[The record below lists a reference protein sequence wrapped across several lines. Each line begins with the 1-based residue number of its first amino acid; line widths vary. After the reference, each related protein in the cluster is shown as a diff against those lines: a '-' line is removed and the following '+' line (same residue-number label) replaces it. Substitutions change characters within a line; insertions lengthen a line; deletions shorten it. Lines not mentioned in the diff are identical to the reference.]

1 MTRVINTLK
10 KPVTGTLIAILMGFI
25 VAGFILSFA
34 GYNPFDAFHALITGI
49 IGRPK
54 YLANIIVKA
63 TPLIL
68 TGVSVAFAYKMG
80 LFNIGAEGQ
89 YIIGALAANLVGIFV
104 HLPLLIEIPLV
115 LLAGMA
121 AGALYGGLVGWLK
134 ARFKIHEVI
143 SGIMF
148 NWIALYFS
156 NWVINLDII
165 HKANTSGAYPIDQ
178 AGWTTLFPNW
188 KSTEA
193 AAHFMTEHPYLGDIL
208 RTDFNVGFIFAIVCA
223 ILISY
228 VLYRT
233 TKGYQ
238 LRAVGDNTDAAE
250 FAGID
255 VKKNIVQTML
265 IAGGLAGLA
274 GGLSIAGNAPH
285 AVMQLA
291 AFEGNGLNGLSVAF
305 IADGSP
311 IGCIFSG
318 LLFGGLLY
326 AGQSIQYMIGAP
338 SEIINILIG
347 TIVFLVA
354 LKDIVVVFANRLE
367 AKQILKNKHK
377 DHPDAPAPGA
387 PADLNAAGMK
397 GETGA
402 C

>member
-1 MTRVINTLK
+1 MTRFIQILK
-10 KPVTGTLIAILMGFI
+10 KPVTGTLIAILFGFI

-34 GYNPFDAFHALITGI
+34 GYNPFAAFHALITGI

-54 YLANIIVKA
+54 YLANIVVKS

-89 YIIGALAANLVGIFV
+89 YIVGALAANLVGITV
-104 HLPLLIEIPLV
+104 HLPAILQLPLV
-115 LLAGMA
+115 LLSGVA
-121 AGALYGGLVGWLK
+121 AGALYGAFSGWLK

-143 SGIMF
+143 SGIML

-156 NWVINLDII
+156 NWVINLEAF
-165 HKANTSGAYPIDQ
+165 HKPNTSGAYPIDQ
-178 AGWTTLFPNW
+178 AGWTTFFPNW
-188 KSTEA
+188 KSTAEA
-193 AAHFMTEHPYLGDIL
+193 GQFMTDHPYIGDIL
-208 RTDFNVGFIFAIVCA
+208 RTDFNAGFIFAIALA
-223 ILISY
+223 ILMAY

-238 LRAVGDNTDAAE
+238 LRAVGDNKDAAE

-255 VKKNIVQTML
+255 VKKNMIQAML
-265 IAGGLAGLA
+265 ISGALAGLA
-274 GGLSIAGNAPH
+274 GALNIAGNAPH

-318 LLFGGLLY
+318 FLFGGLLY

-354 LKDIVVVFANRLE
+354 LKDVVVVIADRME
-367 AKQILKNKHK
+367 AREVLKRKEQARAAK
-377 DHPDAPAPGA
+377 GGA
-387 PADLNAAGMK
+387 AS
-397 GETGA
+397 

>member
-1 MTRVINTLK
+1 MTKFITILK
-10 KPVTGTLIAILMGFI
+10 KPVTGTLISIFF
-25 VAGFILSFA
+25 GFILAGVILAFA
-34 GYNPFDAFHALITGI
+34 GYNPFSAFHALITGI

-54 YLANIIVKA
+54 YLANIVVKS

-89 YIIGALAANLVGIFV
+89 YIVGALAANLVGIFV
-104 HLPLLIEIPLV
+104 NLPAVLEIPLV
-115 LLAGMA
+115 IAAGVA
-121 AGALYGGLVGWLK
+121 AGALYGALVGWLK

-143 SGIMF
+143 SGIML

-156 NWVINLDII
+156 NWVISLEGIS
-165 HKANTSGAYPIDQ
+165 KPNTSGAYPIFSS
-178 AGWTTLFPNW
+178 GWTTFLPEW

-193 AAHFMTEHPYLGDIL
+193 AADFMTNHPYLGDVL
-208 RTDFNVGFIFAIVCA
+208 RTDFNGGFIFAIALA
-223 ILISY
+223 IIASF

-255 VKKNIVQTML
+255 VKKNIIHTML
-265 IAGGLAGLA
+265 ISGAMAGLA
-274 GGLSIAGNAPH
+274 GALNIAGNAPH

-311 IGCIFSG
+311 LGCIFSG
-318 LLFGGLLY
+318 FLFGGLLY

-338 SEIINILIG
+338 SEIISILIG

-354 LKDIVVVFANRLE
+354 LKDVVIVLANKLE
-367 AKQILKNKHK
+367 AREILKNKNNTQDK
-377 DHPDAPAPGA
+377 DKQV
-387 PADLNAAGMK
+387 K
-397 GETGA
+397 GGVQP